1 MRPWASNDSSKH
13 SKLSVVAGMLATP
26 KRRAGVSPANP
37 TERCSHGAVRRF
49 ACMCAGR
56 GHDAPQGRGYSW
68 AADTAATTAAMLGV
82 VAAMVT
88 GQG

>member
-1 MRPWASNDSSKH
+1 MSRLTA
-13 SKLSVVAGMLATP
+13 LSRFSTSFSIELSHLINGTC
-26 KRRAGVSPANP
+26 
-37 TERCSHGAVRRF
+37 CSHGAVRRF